1 MSVMFILL
9 PLALVFAAAALGVFI
24 WAALSGQYDDV
35 HTPAVRILYDDESAG
50 YDDESTG
57 HDDESA
63 GYDDES
69 AGHDDESPGPSRQSP

>member
-35 HTPAVRILYDDESAG
+35 HTPAVRIL
-50 YDDESTG
+50 
-57 HDDESA
+57 H
-63 GYDDES
+63 DDES
-69 AGHDDESPGPSRQSP
+69 AGHDDESAGHDDESAGHDDKSPGPSRQGP

>member
-50 YDDESTG
+50 
-57 HDDESA
+57 HDDEP
-63 GYDDES
+63 
-69 AGHDDESPGPSRQSP
+69 PGPSRQSP

>member
-1 MSVMFILL
+1 VSVMFILL

-50 YDDESTG
+50 YDDES
-57 HDDESA
+57 A
-63 GYDDES
+63 GP
-69 AGHDDESPGPSRQSP
+69 PGRVRKSGLRRPI

>member
-35 HTPAVRILYDDESAG
+35 HTPAVRIL
-50 YDDESTG
+50 
-57 HDDESA
+57 H
-63 GYDDES
+63 DDES
-69 AGHDDESPGPSRQSP
+69 AGHDDESAGHDDKSPGPSRQGP